1 MTDIWSGAFAESSR
15 LWGKVAPVTTPLY
28 QVVVNKQVQHFL
40 DRFTNQHRKI
50 VGTWIDRSGQYLGM
64 IRDVL
69 RRHNLPEDLA
79 FTAMVESGFNP
90 LAVSRAGAK
99 GLWQFMAGTARRYGL
114 RVDQWVDERL
124 DPEKSTVAAAA
135 YLRDLHEQFG
145 SWFLAQAAY
154 NAGEVTVAKAIR
166 VTGSTD
172 FWTLTR
178 TRTLRQETKEFVP
191 QILAAT
197 MIGRDPGRYGFDPA
211 NLQPIEAERVT
222 VPPTTDLRR
231 LSRASGISADTLH
244 ALNPVLIRGITPPG
258 RSYDLRVPAGS
269 SVEVLAAVA
278 ESRSIQTAA
287 EPRSAP
293 AKKAI
298 KTAKRPAIH
307 VVRARETVTS
317 IARKYGVAVADVLR
331 WNQLD
336 GADRIRPGDRLRVAD
351 AHPTTTAMR

>member
-1 MTDIWSGAFAESSR
+1 MWSGAFAESSR

-28 QVVVNKQVQHFL
+28 QIVVNKQVEHFL
-40 DRFTNQHRKI
+40 DRFTNQHRKV

-69 RRHNLPEDLA
+69 RRHNLPDELA

-124 DPEKSTVAAAA
+124 DPEKSTVAAAN
-135 YLRDLHEQFG
+135 YLRDLHGQFG

-154 NAGEVTVAKAIR
+154 NAGEMTVAKAIR

-172 FWTLTR
+172 FWALTK

-197 MIGRDPGRYGFDPA
+197 MIGTDPTRYGFEPV
-211 NLQPIEAERVT
+211 NLRPLEVERVT

-231 LSRASGISADTLH
+231 LSRAAGMPGDTLPT
-244 ALNPVLIRGITPPG
+244 LNPVLIRGVTPPG
-258 RSYDLRVPAGS
+258 RSYDLRVPPGS
-269 SVEVLAAVA
+269 RGDVLAAISLPA
-278 ESRSIQTAA
+278 SIQTVDEGRAVA
-287 EPRSAP
+287 
-293 AKKAI
+293 AKKKATRVT
-298 KTAKRPAIH
+298 KSSGFH
-307 VVRARETVTS
+307 VVRRNETVTS
-317 IARKYGVAVADVLR
+317 IARKYGVSVADVLR
-331 WNQLD
+331 WNGLD
-336 GADRIRPGDRLRVAD
+336 DDDRIRPGDRLRVTDPRQAR
-351 AHPTTTAMR
+351 TAMK